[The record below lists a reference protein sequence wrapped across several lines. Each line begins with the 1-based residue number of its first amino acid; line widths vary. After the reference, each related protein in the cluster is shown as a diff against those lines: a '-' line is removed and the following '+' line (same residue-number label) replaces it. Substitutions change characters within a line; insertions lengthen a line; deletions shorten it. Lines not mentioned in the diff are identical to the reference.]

1 VRCPFGLVGAERG
14 TAIYRPYVEP
24 GLETVWRAPTRRSG
38 TVRPLL
44 KPSGLGHRFG
54 LAWRRATWSVP
65 TRVETPCARP
75 TRDQRRHR
83 ISGRVS
89 PPNAEGMPCRVG
101 IHLMALLSIEVPRL
115 EQSCAKPYRR
125 YVCNSRIFDVEV
137 EMHLLGSTV
146 RPLRRDV
153 IGRELHADGPLA
165 GRSDDA
171 HN

>member
-1 VRCPFGLVGAERG
+1 
-14 TAIYRPYVEP
+14 
-24 GLETVWRAPTRRSG
+24 
-38 TVRPLL
+38 
-44 KPSGLGHRFG
+44 
-54 LAWRRATWSVP
+54 
-65 TRVETPCARP
+65 
-75 TRDQRRHR
+75 
-83 ISGRVS
+83 
-89 PPNAEGMPCRVG
+89 MPCRVG